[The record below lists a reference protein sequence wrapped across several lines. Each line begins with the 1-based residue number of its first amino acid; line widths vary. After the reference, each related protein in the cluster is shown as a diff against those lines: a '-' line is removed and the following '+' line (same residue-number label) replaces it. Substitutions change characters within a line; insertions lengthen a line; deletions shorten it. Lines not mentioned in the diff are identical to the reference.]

1 MYLWRTKCCA
11 ANFIQEGAF
20 LMKGKIIETN
30 PEFDGF
36 HACNG
41 WLESFK
47 TTYGIRETT
56 SVISGEAGDVPITTV
71 RACVE
76 RLPELVKGYSLE
88 DVLKMDKL
96 GLFFKTLPQKD
107 L

>member
-1 MYLWRTKCCA
+1 
-11 ANFIQEGAF
+11 
-20 LMKGKIIETN
+20 MKGKIIETN

-36 HACNG
+36 HAFNG

-47 TTYGIRETT
+47 TTYGIR
-56 SVISGEAGDVPITTV
+56 DVPITTV
-71 RACVE
+71 KAWVE
-76 RLPELVKGYSLE
+76 RLPELAKGYSLE

>member
-1 MYLWRTKCCA
+1 
-11 ANFIQEGAF
+11 
-20 LMKGKIIETN
+20 MKGKIIETD

-36 HACNG
+36 HAFSG
-41 WLESFK
+41 WLDSFK
-47 TTYGIRETT
+47 TTYGIR
-56 SVISGEAGDVPITTV
+56 DVPITTV
-71 RACVE
+71 
-76 RLPELVKGYSLE
+76 LVKGYSLE